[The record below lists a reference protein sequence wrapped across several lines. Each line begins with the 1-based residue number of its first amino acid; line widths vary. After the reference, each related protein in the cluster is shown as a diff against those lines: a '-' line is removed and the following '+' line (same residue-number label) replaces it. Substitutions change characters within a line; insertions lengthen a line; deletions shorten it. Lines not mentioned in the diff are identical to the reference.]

1 MTPYAPGQESGE
13 DWPAQVADSIENF
26 VGTVRDKT
34 TGPLLAIARAVVY
47 GTFVAVVG
55 LAALVLMVITL
66 VRFVDSYLPDSVFGE
81 EHMWATY
88 LLLGLL
94 FTIAGLVL
102 WSRRKTR
109 EPREQS
115 AVR

>member
-34 TGPLLAIARAVVY
+34 TGPLLSIAHAVVY
-47 GTFVAVVG
+47 GTFEAVVG
-55 LAALVLMVITL
+55 LAAHDLREIAL

-81 EHMWATY
+81 EHVWATY

-102 WSRRKTR
+102 WSRRKTG
-109 EPREQS
+109 ESREQS